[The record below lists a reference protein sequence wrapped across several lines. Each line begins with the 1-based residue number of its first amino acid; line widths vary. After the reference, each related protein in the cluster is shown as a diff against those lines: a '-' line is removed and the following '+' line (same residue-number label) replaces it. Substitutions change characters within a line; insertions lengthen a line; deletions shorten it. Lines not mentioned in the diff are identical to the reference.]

1 MQNSSDDETLAPGNN
16 YPVVTEKT
24 EKAPVLAPNGME
36 RSLDL
41 NNLAQGKKARKYCN
55 RRRAGSCERPGGAD

>member
-16 YPVVTEKT
+16 YPVVTGKT
-24 EKAPVLAPNGME
+24 EKLTIAPDGME

-41 NNLAQGKKARKYCN
+41 NNLAEGKKARKFVA
-55 RRRAGSCERPGGAD
+55 RRAGEGRSREGSR